1 MLTTGAAA
9 LPAKLTQFN
18 LKLALCS
25 ICCLLLAIFYLL
37 ILTCYLLFAICFLL
51 YVTCYLLLVICY
63 SLSDTSYLKLA
74 TSCKNLIPFAPV
86 VRLALVLLIKGSGR
100 TLWLIA
106 GDQDG
111 FKKSWKSV
119 HCFIITF
126 LTIYFLGKII
136 WQLFAK
142 MGHPTEHCL
151 TLEFCAKNPNKKKRE
166 LSCEISWETFQ
177 LRWVYLTSD
186 WLLQVMHIR
195 GHLGSDKSET
205 RIP

>member
-1 MLTTGAAA
+1 M
-9 LPAKLTQFN
+9 KISVQN
-18 LKLALCS
+18 
-25 ICCLLLAIFYLL
+25 L
-37 ILTCYLLFAICFLL
+37 ILWYWIYNYTDCLHGSIYIHENNRYARCHLRPCRAC
-51 YVTCYLLLVICY
+51 
-63 SLSDTSYLKLA
+63 
-74 TSCKNLIPFAPV
+74 
-86 VRLALVLLIKGSGR
+86 LLIKGSGW

-151 TLEFCAKNPNKKKRE
+151 TLEFCAKNPNKKKE
-166 LSCEISWETFQ
+166 SCHVKFLERHFSCAEYTWPLIGCYKSCTYEVTWVLTNQKPEFPRAHYAIYHDEIN
-177 LRWVYLTSD
+177 V
-186 WLLQVMHIR
+186 
-195 GHLGSDKSET
+195 
-205 RIP
+205 

>member
-1 MLTTGAAA
+1 MDVFSSNDDRINFLS
-9 LPAKLTQFN
+9 F
-18 LKLALCS
+18 ALCQAS
-25 ICCLLLAIFYLL
+25 Q
-37 ILTCYLLFAICFLL
+37 
-51 YVTCYLLLVICY
+51 
-63 SLSDTSYLKLA
+63 DTSLEYPQRVLWR
-74 TSCKNLIPFAPV
+74 NFF
-86 VRLALVLLIKGSGR
+86 LLIKGSGR

-151 TLEFCAKNPNKKKRE
+151 TLEFCAKNPNKKKE
-166 LSCEISWETFQ
+166 SCHVKFLERHFSCAEYTWPLIGCYKSCTYEVTWVLTNQKPEFPRAHYAIYHDEIN
-177 LRWVYLTSD
+177 V
-186 WLLQVMHIR
+186 
-195 GHLGSDKSET
+195 
-205 RIP
+205 